1 MSVKKRTGLR
11 GVTALAMVGLM
22 TVATPAFPAVAE
34 ESTQQQEAIA
44 ESTVDSVKNTH
55 RELSNGQEIG
65 GTQVSVKDISPDV
78 LESVYTGYTDAVEGN
93 EANKLNEANQPTF
106 KNNKGVQAL
115 YIALHLAYESS
126 NWANDSRGEHGLYI
140 DGAEISTYSSTGD
153 TDMTA
158 VGIGDMSTGANVAL
172 TYTAFIA
179 SGGPQHQTVISEDF
193 PESGDP
199 AKNAGSHFS
208 DKFDRDEETAVVWRE
223 VFEKRDMDRTD
234 REGIRD
240 REVVNH
246 YGDAALELLAMWD
259 NGITDVEQYSQGIDG
274 LEEAV
279 STSGN
284 ENEESAQ
291 DSASTTPATTE
302 NEEPAPDSDNVT
314 PADGENEGAAQDSAS
329 TTTPD
334 APSETLAPE
343 TTTEESPAETAA
355 SGDDSLGDSAE
366 SGTADT
372 PASTTSEAPV
382 VEEDAAGVPE
392 AGQLDEE
399 RIGQLLSPS
408 GTGSHI
414 VPTIEGEYSYSGN
427 GKWHVRGSMSVTE
440 DNIVHYIN
448 PGDRFTVVS
457 FAKRIPGQVTGGTVA
472 DSYEDATWVVV
483 KYMDENGQEQLGLV
497 VTDMFYSVEE

>member
-34 ESTQQQEAIA
+34 ESTQQQEAVA

-78 LESVYTGYTDAVEGN
+78 LELVYTGYTDAIEGN
-93 EANKLNEANQPTF
+93 EDNRLNEANQPTF

-126 NWANDSRGEHGLYI
+126 NWANDSRGEHGLYV

-153 TDMTA
+153 ADMTA
-158 VGIGDMSTGANVAL
+158 VGIGGMSTGANVAL

-179 SGGPQHQTVISEDF
+179 SGGPQHKTVISEDF

-223 VFEKRDMDRTD
+223 VFEKRDMGNIE
-234 REGIRD
+234 RESIRD

-291 DSASTTPATTE
+291 DSASTT
-302 NEEPAPDSDNVT
+302 
-314 PADGENEGAAQDSAS
+314 
-329 TTTPD
+329 TPD
-334 APSETLAPE
+334 TPSETLAPE

-355 SGDDSLGDSAE
+355 PGDDSLGDNAE
-366 SGTADT
+366 SGTEDT

-382 VEEDAAGVPE
+382 DEEDAAGVPE

-448 PGDRFTVVS
+448 PGDKFTVVS
-457 FAKRIPGQVTGGTVA
+457 FAKRIPGQATGGTVA

-483 KYMDENGQEQLGLV
+483 KYTDENGQEQLGLV

>member
-34 ESTQQQEAIA
+34 EPTQQQETLA

-55 RELSNGQEIG
+55 RELSNGKEIA
-65 GTQVSVKDISPDV
+65 GTQVSIKDISPDI
-78 LESVYTGYTDAVEGN
+78 LESAYTGYTDAIEGN
-93 EANKLNEANQPTF
+93 EANRLNEANQPTF

-140 DGAEISTYSSTGD
+140 DGAEISTNPSTGD

-158 VGIGDMSTGANVAL
+158 VGIGDLSTGANVAL
-172 TYTAFIA
+172 TYTAFIT

-199 AKNAGSHFS
+199 VKNAGSHFS
-208 DKFDRDEETAVVWRE
+208 DKFDRDQETAVVWRE

-234 REGIRD
+234 RESIRD
-240 REVVNH
+240 RGVVNH
-246 YGDAALELLAMWD
+246 YGNAALELLAMWD
-259 NGITDVEQYSQGIDG
+259 NGVTDVEQYSQGIDG
-274 LEEAV
+274 LEEVV

-291 DSASTTPATTE
+291 DS
-302 NEEPAPDSDNVT
+302 
-314 PADGENEGAAQDSAS
+314 
-329 TTTPD
+329 TTTSD

-343 TTTEESPAETAA
+343 TTTEESPAETTTPGAP
-355 SGDDSLGDSAE
+355 SGDSTESSA
-366 SGTADT
+366 ADT
-372 PASTTSEAPV
+372 PASTTSEAPED
-382 VEEDAAGVPE
+382 EEDAAGVPE

-399 RIGQLLSPS
+399 RLGQLLSPS
-408 GTGSHI
+408 GIGSHV
-414 VPTIEGEYSYSGN
+414 VPTIDGEYSYNGN

-448 PGDRFTVVS
+448 PGDKFTVVS
-457 FAKRIPGQVTGGTVA
+457 FAKRIPGQETGGTVA

-483 KYMDENGQEQLGLV
+483 KYTDENGQEQLGLV

>member
-1 MSVKKRTGLR
+1 MSAKKRTGLR

-44 ESTVDSVKNTH
+44 ESTVESVKET
-55 RELSNGQEIG
+55 RRDLSNEIV
-65 GTQVSVKDISPDV
+65 GTQVSVKDISPDI
-78 LESVYTGYTDAVEGN
+78 LESVYTGYTDAIEGN

-115 YIALHLAYESS
+115 YIAMHLAYESS
-126 NWANDSRGEHGLYI
+126 NWASDNRGEHGLYI
-140 DGAEISTYSSTGD
+140 DGAEISTNPSTGD

-158 VGIGDMSTGANVAL
+158 VSIGNLSTGANVAL

-179 SGGPQHQTVISEDF
+179 SGGPRHQTTISGDF
-193 PESGDP
+193 PEFGDP
-199 AKNAGSHFS
+199 AKNAGLHFNY
-208 DKFDRDEETAVVWRE
+208 KFDRDEETAVVWRE
-223 VFEKRDMDRTD
+223 VFEKRDMGNID

-246 YGDAALELLAMWD
+246 YNDAALELLAMWD

-274 LEEAV
+274 LEEVV

-302 NEEPAPDSDNVT
+302 NEEPAPDSDNVAPT
-314 PADGENEGAAQDSAS
+314 DGENEGSAQDSAS

-355 SGDDSLGDSAE
+355 PGDDSQ
-366 SGTADT
+366 SGTEDT
-372 PASTTSEAPV
+372 PASTTSEAPGA
-382 VEEDAAGVPE
+382 EEDAAGVPE

-399 RIGQLLSPS
+399 RLGQLLSPS
-408 GTGSHI
+408 GIGSHV
-414 VPTIEGEYSYSGN
+414 VPTIDGEYSYNGN

-448 PGDRFTVVS
+448 PGDKFTVVS
-457 FAKRIPGQVTGGTVA
+457 FAKRVPGQETGGTVT

-483 KYMDENGQEQLGLV
+483 KYTDENGQEQLGLV

>member
-55 RELSNGQEIG
+55 GELSNGQEIG
-65 GTQVSVKDISPDV
+65 GTQVSVKDISPDI
-78 LESVYTGYTDAVEGN
+78 LESVYTGYTDAIEGN
-93 EANKLNEANQPTF
+93 EANRLNEANQPTF

-153 TDMTA
+153 ADMTA
-158 VGIGDMSTGANVAL
+158 VGIGDLSTGANVAL
-172 TYTAFIA
+172 TYTAFIT

-199 AKNAGSHFS
+199 AKNAGSHFN

-223 VFEKRDMDRTD
+223 VYEKRDMGNID

-246 YGDAALELLAMWD
+246 YGNAALELLAMWD

-291 DSASTTPATTE
+291 DSASTTT
-302 NEEPAPDSDNVT
+302 S
-314 PADGENEGAAQDSAS
+314 
-329 TTTPD
+329 D

-343 TTTEESPAETAA
+343 TTTEESPAETTTPGAP
-355 SGDDSLGDSAE
+355 SGDSEESSA
-366 SGTADT
+366 ADT
-372 PASTTSEAPV
+372 PASTTSEAPGA
-382 VEEDAAGVPE
+382 EEDAAGVPE

-399 RIGQLLSPS
+399 RLGQLLSPS
-408 GTGSHI
+408 GIGSHV
-414 VPTIEGEYSYSGN
+414 VPTIDGEYSYNGN

-448 PGDRFTVVS
+448 PGDKFTVVS
-457 FAKRIPGQVTGGTVA
+457 FAKRIPGQETGGTVA

-483 KYMDENGQEQLGLV
+483 KYTDENGQEQLGLV